1 MVVGAILWVFVLKSG
16 VHATLAGVATAL
28 AVPLRARDGSEPLAS
43 LEHALHPW
51 VTFAIL
57 PLFAFANAGVSLAG
71 LGASVLVDKVT
82 LGIALGLFAGKLI
95 GVFGAAALLVR
106 AGIARAPDGVGDD
119 VLVGVALLCGIGFT
133 MSLFIGTLAFPD
145 ATHAAALRLG
155 VIGGSL
161 LSGAFGA
168 AWLAWR
174 LPRVVAAP

>member
-1 MVVGAILWVFVLKSG
+1 
-16 VHATLAGVATAL
+16 
-28 AVPLRARDGSEPLAS
+28 
-43 LEHALHPW
+43 
-51 VTFAIL
+51 
-57 PLFAFANAGVSLAG
+57 
-71 LGASVLVDKVT
+71 
-82 LGIALGLFAGKLI
+82 
-95 GVFGAAALLVR
+95 VFGAAALLVR

-145 ATHAAALRLG
+145 AMHAAALRLG

-174 LPRVVAAP
+174 LPRVPAAPYPRSGLPEIAARAGQSAKRVEGSRTNPG